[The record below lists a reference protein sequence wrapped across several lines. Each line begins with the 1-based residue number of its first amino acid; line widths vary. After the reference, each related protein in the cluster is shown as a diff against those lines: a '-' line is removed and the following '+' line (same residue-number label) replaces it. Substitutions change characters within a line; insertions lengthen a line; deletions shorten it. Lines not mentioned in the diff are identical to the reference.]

1 MVVQPSDERSHE
13 PTDAS
18 GWQEA
23 WDFTFVVPDLSLAG
37 YLRLAVVSGQ
47 RAAWCWA
54 AIVGTNQPL
63 IAVRHHELSLPTG
76 WPHEVRGE
84 GLWCGVF
91 CETPLE
97 HWTIGLEAFGVA
109 FDDPTD
115 AWGSERGE
123 LVPIGFD
130 LEWEDDVDAATTEVD
145 CGYRRWCGVHGE
157 VLVGT
162 EALEVTA
169 AGWRSHTWRV
179 ERWDATQDF
188 DAAGDLVLVSPVL
201 VPPHRVLRGVVRPS
215 GEAPRWEEW
224 RGEAATAAAAAVE
237 RTA

>member
-1 MVVQPSDERSHE
+1 MVVQPRDERPHE
-13 PTDAS
+13 PADAD

-23 WDFTFVVPDLSLAG
+23 WNFTFVVPDLSMAG
-37 YLRLAVVSGQ
+37 YLRLAVVPGQ

-54 AIVGTNQPL
+54 AVVGTHQPL

-84 GLWCGVF
+84 GVWCGVF
-91 CETPLE
+91 CETALE

-109 FDDPTD
+109 FDDP
-115 AWGSERGE
+115 AEGWGGERGE

-130 LEWEDDVDAATTEVD
+130 LEWEDDVSAETTVIEG
-145 CGYRRWCGVHGE
+145 GYRRWCDVHGE

-162 EALEVTA
+162 DALEISA

-179 ERWDATQDF
+179 EQWDASPDV
-188 DAAGDLVLVSPVL
+188 DEAGELLLVSPVL
-201 VPPHRVLRGVVRPS
+201 VPPNRVLRGVVRRS
-215 GEAPRWEEW
+215 GEPATWEEW
-224 RGEAATAAAAAVE
+224 RGEAAIAAAAAAE
-237 RTA
+237 RMA

>member
-13 PTDAS
+13 PSDVE

-37 YLRLAVVSGQ
+37 YLRLAVVPEQ

-54 AIVGTNQPL
+54 AIVGTQRRL
-63 IAVRHHELSLPTG
+63 IAVRHHELALPTG

-84 GLWCGVF
+84 GVWCGVF
-91 CETPLE
+91 CETPLD

-109 FDDPTD
+109 FDDATD
-115 AWGSERGE
+115 GWGSERGE
-123 LVPIGFD
+123 LVPLGFD
-130 LEWEDDVDAATTEVD
+130 LEWEDDAGAETSDITG
-145 CGYRRWCGVHGE
+145 GYRRWSDVHGE
-157 VLVGT
+157 VLVGN
-162 EALEVTA
+162 EALEITA

-179 ERWDATQDF
+179 ERWNASPALSDADE
-188 DAAGDLVLVSPVL
+188 LLLVSPVL
-201 VPPHRVLRGVVRPS
+201 VPPHRVLRAVVRKS
-215 GEAPRWEEW
+215 GESPRWEEW
-224 RGEAATAAAAAVE
+224 RGGAATAAAAAAE